1 MLERENVTQHEKEAG
16 LSKSQ
21 SGETKQRR
29 QMVWTTDCVRVWR
42 QTERLVCR
50 ASMRRRD
57 RTGKRA
63 TLRCQSVE
71 TDTEASLDSVNGK
84 TRQNR

>member
-21 SGETKQRR
+21 SGETKQSR

-57 RTGKRA
+57 RTGGLHYDVR
-63 TLRCQSVE
+63 VW
-71 TDTEASLDSVNGK
+71 
-84 TRQNR
+84 RQIQRLA